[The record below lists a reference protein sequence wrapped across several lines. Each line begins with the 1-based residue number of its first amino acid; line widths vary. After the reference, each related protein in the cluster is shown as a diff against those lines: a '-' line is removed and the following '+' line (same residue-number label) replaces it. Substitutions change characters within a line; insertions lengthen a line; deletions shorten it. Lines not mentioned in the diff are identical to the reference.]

1 MFKVEFIGNLGADA
15 EVKDINGSKFVTF
28 RVAHVDKWTTQNGEK
43 KEVTTWA
50 DVTLNNTESKV
61 IPFLKTGVKVF
72 VRGNGDLRVYS
83 SPKDRCMKA
92 GLRIAALEIEL
103 CGGVAELVPRQVV
116 DPNDGTLHDVTKFY
130 WCDAATKG
138 MKAQD
143 VRELIDQRGNRYW
156 LNNKGFVAPI
166 PAEEPQVDVS
176 ESSDNKENQE

>member
-15 EVKDINGSKFVTF
+15 EVKDVNGSKFVTF
-28 RVAHVDKWTTQNGEK
+28 RVAHVDKWTTQTGDK

-50 DVTLNNTESKV
+50 DVTLNNVESKV
-61 IPFLKTGVKVF
+61 VPFLKTGVKVF

-103 CGGVAELVPRQVV
+103 CGGVAELVPRQVIN
-116 DPNDGTLHDVTKFY
+116 PEDGAIYDTQKYY
-130 WCDAATKG
+130 WCNASTKG

-166 PAEEPQVDVS
+166 PEVEPQVEVDP
-176 ESSDNKENQE
+176 SSGNKENQE